1 MLKLNLQNSR
11 NYPFEWV
18 TELAVNSNPDLW
30 CAKAHFKSDGKGSTE
45 ICQIAEC
52 GENDMLQNG
61 ELPLAWTPK
70 TNRVFFLN

>member
-1 MLKLNLQNSR
+1 MLKTNLQATRYYS
-11 NYPFEWV
+11 FERL
-18 TELAVNSNPDLW
+18 TELAVNVNPEFW
-30 CAKAHFKSDGKGSTE
+30 YAKAYFRSDGKGTTE
-45 ICQIAEC
+45 LRHNAEC